1 LPEEEARA
9 GQRKDK
15 AGKEEPLN
23 DSKLMQYAKGTAV
36 AVS

>member
-1 LPEEEARA
+1 LLEEEARA

-23 DSKLMQYAKGTAV
+23 NNKYAKGTAV